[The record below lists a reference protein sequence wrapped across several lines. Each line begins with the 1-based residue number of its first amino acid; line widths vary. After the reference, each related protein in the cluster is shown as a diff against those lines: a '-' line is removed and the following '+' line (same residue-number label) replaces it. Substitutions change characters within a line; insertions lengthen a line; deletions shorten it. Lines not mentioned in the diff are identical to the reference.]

1 MVELDA
7 VIDNLHESL
16 FLILQDSIELDEARI
31 ILRDLDKFRNI
42 YGMESSNCRLSFEYI
57 NNKIYEILQR
67 IGYILNKIKMNYD
80 INYFVGMLKLY
91 DKSDLLYKFYKLIM
105 NVNAKRSAYD
115 FINLYNPISSNTIKT
130 CDVLISKYIEL
141 INLLSLDLD
150 IASIPLFKPIPLLEA
165 YETIE
170 MSDQQ
175 LEQLYN
181 ILKEKTIQLAR
192 ANNRESFNTIIDNL
206 GRMKYIEKL
215 I

>member
-1 MVELDA
+1 
-7 VIDNLHESL
+7 
-16 FLILQDSIELDEARI
+16 
-31 ILRDLDKFRNI
+31 
-42 YGMESSNCRLSFEYI
+42 
-57 NNKIYEILQR
+57 
-67 IGYILNKIKMNYD
+67 
-80 INYFVGMLKLY
+80 
-91 DKSDLLYKFYKLIM
+91 M